1 MNLTFIKKHMVF
13 TLCLGVTVFLLIGAG
28 VGLFFAQ
35 RLYARKVLAMDNVMT
50 RLQQLYRR
58 DPFPA
63 AENVRAEDENLKD
76 VTDRYNELVERL
88 RLGQVDL
95 QSMEAAD
102 FMQFL
107 EQSLRKLR
115 GRLQKAR
122 IRFPE
127 KYAFG
132 FDKYAVGQLPAPGDI
147 PRLVQQLKI
156 IEALC
161 DILEQ
166 AAITELV
173 SIVRVNFEQAARG
186 AMPAKA
192 ADVSAGGGKL
202 FSSQHF
208 DIEVKARENA
218 VITMLNLLASHPM
231 FMVVTRIEMN
241 NLLQEYSTGGSAAG
255 QAAAARLPGTP
266 GTSGVSRASASDAH
280 ERQVVLGREELIVKL
295 GVDVYQFA
303 PPLVMETLSKTDR

>member
-1 MNLTFIKKHMVF
+1 MDLTFIKKHMVF
-13 TLCLGVTVFLLIGAG
+13 TLCLGFTVVLLVGAG

-35 RLYARKVLAMDNVMT
+35 RFYVRKVLALDSVMT

-63 AENVRAEDENLKD
+63 MENVRAEAESLDD
-76 VTDRYNELVERL
+76 MTDRYNELVESL
-88 RLGQVDL
+88 RLDQVDL

-115 GRLQKAR
+115 SRLQKAR

-132 FDKYAVGQLPAPGDI
+132 FDKYAGGQLPAPGDI

-156 IEALC
+156 IEALG

-166 AAITELV
+166 AAIAELV
-173 SIVRVNFEQAARG
+173 SITRVNFEQAARG
-186 AMPAKA
+186 AMPAPA
-192 ADVSAGGGKL
+192 AAAAAGGAKL
-202 FSSQHF
+202 FSGQHF

-218 VITMLNLLASHPM
+218 VITMLNLLAGQPM
-231 FMVVTRIEMN
+231 FMVVTRVEMSN
-241 NLLQEYSTGGSAAG
+241 PLQEYSTGGPAANP
-255 QAAAARLPGTP
+255 AAPARLPGAP
-266 GTSGVSRASASDAH
+266 GMPSASSPPDTH
-280 ERQVVLGREELIVKL
+280 ERQVVLGREELVVKL

-303 PPLVMETLSKTDR
+303 PPLVTEPLTKKERP